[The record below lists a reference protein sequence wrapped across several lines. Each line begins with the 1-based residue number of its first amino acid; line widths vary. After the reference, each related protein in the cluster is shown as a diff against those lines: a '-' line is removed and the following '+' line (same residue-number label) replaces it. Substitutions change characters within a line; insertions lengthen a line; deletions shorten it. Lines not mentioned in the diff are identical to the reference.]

1 MAYYIIAIIGRPNVG
16 KSTFFNRILGTQQ
29 AIVHDIAGVTRD
41 RHYAEAEWA
50 GKSFTII
57 DTGGFVPASTDI
69 FEQAIR
75 EQAQIAIE
83 EADSIVFMVDA
94 VNGLTPI
101 DFEIA
106 GILRRSNKKSH
117 LVVNKVDNDKREMDT
132 AEFYKLGL
140 GQPLSVSAI
149 NGRKM
154 GDLLDIL
161 TSQIPHDT
169 EESERDSR
177 LHLAVIGRPNVGKS
191 SFVNVLIGQKKSIVT
206 DIPGTTRDPIDSV
219 YEKDGKEFVLI
230 DTAGLRKKGRVKESV
245 EFYSVIR
252 TMKSIERCSVA
263 LVLVDATLGV
273 ERQDLR
279 IIQSAVERKK
289 GVLIVVNK
297 WDLIEK
303 ETNTARQF
311 ELALQQLLGR
321 HTYIPTIFVSA
332 KTGQRV
338 GKTIEIAE
346 TIHEERKKEIP
357 TNKLNNALLP
367 EIQRS
372 SPSSSSGKE
381 IKIKYIT
388 QVKTTPPVI
397 AFFTNEPK
405 LIQENYRRFLE
416 NTIRQ
421 YFGFS
426 GVPLTLIFKQK

>member
-1 MAYYIIAIIGRPNVG
+1 MAYYIIAIVGRPNVG
-16 KSTFFNRILGTQQ
+16 KSTFFNRMLGTQQ
-29 AIVHDIAGVTRD
+29 AIVHDVAGVTRD

-50 GKSFTII
+50 GKSYTII
-57 DTGGFVPASTDI
+57 DTGGFVPDSADV

-83 EADSIVFMVDA
+83 EADLVVFMVDA
-94 VNGLTPI
+94 ISGLTQI
-101 DFEIA
+101 DIEIA
-106 GILRRSNKKSH
+106 EILRRSNKKTH

-140 GQPLSVSAI
+140 GQPLPVAAI

-169 EESERDSR
+169 GESEHDSR

-191 SFVNVLIGQKKSIVT
+191 SFVNVLVGQNKSIVT
-206 DIPGTTRDPIDSV
+206 DIPGTTRDSIDSV
-219 YEKDGKEFVLI
+219 YEKDGKEFVVI
-230 DTAGLRKKGRVKESV
+230 DTAGLRKKGRVKESI

-263 LVLVDATLGV
+263 LMLVDATIGV

-289 GVLIVVNK
+289 GVLLVVNK

-321 HTYIPTIFVSA
+321 HTYIPVIFVSA

-338 GKTIEIAE
+338 GKAIEIAE

-357 TNKLNNALLP
+357 TNKLNDVLLP
-367 EIQRS
+367 EIQRTP
-372 SPSSSSGKE
+372 PSISSGKE

-388 QVKTTPPVI
+388 QVKTAPPVL

-405 LIQENYRRFLE
+405 LIPENYRRFLE

-421 YFGFS
+421 HFGFS
-426 GVPLTLIFKQK
+426 GVPLTLVFKQK